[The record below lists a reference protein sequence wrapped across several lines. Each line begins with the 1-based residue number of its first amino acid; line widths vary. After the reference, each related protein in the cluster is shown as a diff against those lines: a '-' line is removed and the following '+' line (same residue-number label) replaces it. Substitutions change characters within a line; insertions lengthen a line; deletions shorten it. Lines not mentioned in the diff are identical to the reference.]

1 MAELITIYW
10 RDIPSQVLAK
20 AGRKT
25 AKKMLSSRFQEAI
38 DRAAMR
44 AGKGSSDSYMEDWE
58 RKRVKCEGD
67 LEAAAEEAAAALENA
82 FSDEYLESVVKA
94 KGIAENA
101 KPV

>member
-44 AGKGSSDSYMEDWE
+44 AGKGSSDAYMEDW
-58 RKRVKCEGD
+58 KRVRAKCGD
-67 LEAAAEEAAAALENA
+67 ELEAAAEEAAAALEN
-82 FSDEYLESVVKA
+82 EYLESVVKA
-94 KGIAENA
+94 KGLAENA
-101 KPV
+101 KPIE